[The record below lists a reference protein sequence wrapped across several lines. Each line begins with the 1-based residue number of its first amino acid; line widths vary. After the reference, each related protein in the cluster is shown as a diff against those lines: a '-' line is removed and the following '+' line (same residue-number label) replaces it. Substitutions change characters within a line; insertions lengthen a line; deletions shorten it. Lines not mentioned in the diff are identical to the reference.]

1 MRGMISPILFKGKL
15 VDGFMSE
22 LDLERLPRHVA
33 IIMDGNGRW
42 AQNRGFPRT
51 AGHIE
56 GVKRV
61 EDIVN
66 YASKIGLKYI
76 TLYTFSTENWN
87 RPVTEINM
95 LMNTLSKVLKTK
107 ANFLKRSNIRF
118 QMIGRMNRIP
128 AAVLK
133 SIQFVKDATQDCS
146 GLTVN
151 LAFNYGSRLE
161 IVDAVRLIVQDIM
174 EGKRPAHDITEEDI
188 TKYLYT
194 NMLPDP
200 DLLIRTS
207 GEKRISNF
215 LLWQLSYAELYF
227 TDTCWPDFK
236 EEQFKAALIEYQR
249 RERRYGDITT
259 KG

>member
-1 MRGMISPILFKGKL
+1 M
-15 VDGFMSE
+15 DE
-22 LDLERLPRHVA
+22 LNLDRLPKHVA

-42 AQNRGFPRT
+42 AQQKGYPRT
-51 AGHIE
+51 TGHIE

-61 EDIVN
+61 QDIVV
-66 YASKIGLKYI
+66 YASRIGLKFI

-107 ANFLKRSNIRF
+107 ANFLKKNNIRF
-118 QMIGRMNRIP
+118 QMIGRMDRIP

-133 SIQFVKDATQDCS
+133 SIQFVKDTTKDCT
-146 GLTVN
+146 GLTLN

-161 IVDAVRLIVQDIM
+161 IVDAVRQIIQDIM
-174 EGKRPAHDITEEDI
+174 EGKKLAEDISESDITNC
-188 TKYLYT
+188 LYT
-194 NMLPDP
+194 HMLPDP

-215 LLWQLSYAELYF
+215 LLWQLSYAEFYF
-227 TDTCWPDFK
+227 TETCWPDFK
-236 EEQFKAALIEYQR
+236 QSEFKAALIEYQN